1 MDTNK
6 KFCLLKNSDGNRGLA
21 GKKKIYEILVDGTKV
36 TFSWGMAEKTTRQTK
51 VETFSHPA
59 YAMQAATTKV
69 WEKVSGGYEIAYTV

>member
-1 MDTNK
+1 MEK
-6 KFCLLKNSDGNRGLA
+6 KFCLLKNSDGARGA
-21 GKKKIYEILVDGTKV
+21 NGKKKIYEITVNGNTV
-36 TFSWGMAEKTTRQTK
+36 TMSWGMAEKPNRQTK